1 MLNTVLAKL
10 FKDLVSLIALIIYY
24 LLVLAFIFYNSLVMT
39 LFDYAD
45 LVWGDK
51 HNVTL
56 MSSLQV
62 LQNKAAKIICDKP
75 LFEKLCFFVIAK
87 QSG

>member
-24 LLVLAFIFYNSLVMT
+24 LLVLAFIFYNSLVMP

-45 LVWGDK
+45 LVYGDN

-62 LQNKAAKIICDKP
+62 LQNKGVKII
-75 LFEKLCFFVIAK
+75 
-87 QSG
+87 